1 MAEKEPKKRS
11 TGYILQVVALLLV
24 GGLLGYQYQKQALKN
39 PDVRFKVAHEAL
51 MHADDGTAFKL
62 FSGLAEAGDGRAQY
76 WLADMY
82 EHGYGVKKDVGKALS
97 WLDKSAKQG
106 VVLAEARLG
115 EIYLRGEEAV
125 QDFAKARQWLQ
136 KAASRG
142 NAQAERMLGQME
154 AHGLGGEKDIVRAY
168 AWYQLA
174 VLGGDGLA
182 VAMRDALLK
191 TMSPDQIKDG
201 QALAETLSKDVAG
214 AGAKS
219 AKPTAKPGAA
229 GEGKSK

>member
-11 TGYILQVVALLLV
+11 MGYIVQVVVLLLV
-24 GGLLGYQYQKQALKN
+24 GAVLGYQYQKQALKN

-51 MHADDGTAFKL
+51 MHADDGTAFRL
-62 FSGLAEAGDGRAQY
+62 FSGLAKAGDGRAQY

-82 EHGYGVKKDVGKALS
+82 EHGYGVKKNVGEALS
-97 WLDKSAKQG
+97 WLKKSADQG

-115 EIYLRGEEAV
+115 EIYLAGEETV

-136 KAASRG
+136 KSASRG
-142 NAQAERMLGQME
+142 NAAAQRRLGQME
-154 AHGLGGEKDIVRAY
+154 VNGLGGTKDAVRAY

-182 VAMRDALLK
+182 IHLRDALLK
-191 TMSPDQIKDG
+191 TMSPTQIKDG
-201 QALAETLSKDVAG
+201 QALAETLSKEVAG
-214 AGAKS
+214 ARDKS
-219 AKPTAKPGAA
+219 AKPKAKSGMKGDDKA
-229 GEGKSK
+229 K